1 MKIDFSSTIGK
12 QVAAIY
18 ESRMFRETASRHIP
32 CPLFLLSMLQQ
43 RRVVGLKADV
53 HKACA
58 AFSDGEFN
66 RIRKRTMKE
75 KKSSVLRARRLS
87 GKVLTFLLGAE
98 DDALREFADDS
109 KTGRAG
115 KTLVKEDSLRITFV
129 ALKKGTV
136 LPSHRV
142 AGPVS
147 IQTIRGCLR
156 LSTDTEDRD
165 VTAGTLIALGPGVA
179 HTAKA
184 HTDCAILLTF
194 AMSHN

>member
-1 MKIDFSSTIGK
+1 MRDVLVTNKEAKLCDGFLFLIDAKWDCFFFNDRKASR
-12 QVAAIY
+12 AIY
-18 ESRMFRETASRHIP
+18 ESRMFRETASRHIS
-32 CPLFLLSMLQQ
+32 CPWFLLSMLQQ

-66 RIRKRTMKE
+66 RIRKRTMKK

-142 AGPVS
+142 AVPSVS
-147 IQTIRGCLR
+147 RP
-156 LSTDTEDRD
+156 SVD
-165 VTAGTLIALGPGVA
+165 V
-179 HTAKA
+179 
-184 HTDCAILLTF
+184 
-194 AMSHN
+194 

>member
-1 MKIDFSSTIGK
+1 MYTKHAPHSVTGK
-12 QVAAIY
+12 
-18 ESRMFRETASRHIP
+18 
-32 CPLFLLSMLQQ
+32 
-43 RRVVGLKADV
+43 
-53 HKACA
+53 
-58 AFSDGEFN
+58 FN
-66 RIRKRTMKE
+66 RIRKRTMKK
-75 KKSSVLRARRLS
+75 KKSSVLRTRRLS

-156 LSTDTEDRD
+156 LSRDRRYGCYRGHFDSARAQSCSHGKSTYRLRHFAYICD
-165 VTAGTLIALGPGVA
+165 VA
-179 HTAKA
+179 
-184 HTDCAILLTF
+184 
-194 AMSHN
+194 